1 LKLLFDFLPII
12 VFFVAYKWAGIYWA
26 TGAAVVVS
34 TLQIGVLRALRRPI
48 DKTQWFNLA
57 LLAGLGGLTIA
68 LRDERFIMWKP
79 SLINWAFAVAFGL
92 SLFSQRPLTERMLG
106 TQLALPRVV
115 WRRLTVGWV
124 AFFLLSGALNA
135 YVAFVYQV
143 TPQSL
148 SAEQQTTYAQVA
160 TDDAAYA
167 QVIEGKALADL
178 DAAQRADL
186 AGQAP
191 AQRQAAYLHKLHQD
205 LWVNFKL
212 FGLMGLTLAF
222 VLAQAVYIG
231 RHMPRQDAAGSAA

>member
-1 LKLLFDFLPII
+1 
-12 VFFVAYKWAGIYWA
+12 
-26 TGAAVVVS
+26 
-34 TLQIGVLRALRRPI
+34 
-48 DKTQWFNLA
+48 
-57 LLAGLGGLTIA
+57 
-68 LRDERFIMWKP
+68 
-79 SLINWAFAVAFGL
+79 
-92 SLFSQRPLTERMLG
+92 
-106 TQLALPRVV
+106 
-115 WRRLTVGWV
+115 V